1 MVNEWSVY
9 VDTSMNSNVSSKY
22 ITDSTALLQ
31 TTSQHA
37 GFARK
42 MFIKS

>member
-9 VDTSMNSNVSSKY
+9 VDTSMNSNVKKY
-22 ITDSTALLQ
+22 MTDSTALLQ